1 MRKRALTERREGRRL
16 GTFSLGGGYDFDHKD
31 ESTPMSEAPRVLIV
45 EDQYFVAIDCELQLR
60 SVGIECVG
68 LATTA
73 AEALDIAEREHP
85 DFVVMDIRLASVADG
100 VEAAIVIYERF
111 GIRCIF
117 ASAHADAVTRKLA
130 ERAHPLGW
138 LDKPYTG
145 GQLVATVRECLETLH
160 AAAPEASAP
169 LPSSPAIH

>member
-1 MRKRALTERREGRRL
+1 
-16 GTFSLGGGYDFDHKD
+16 
-31 ESTPMSEAPRVLIV
+31 MSSAPRVLIV
-45 EDQYFVAIDCELQLR
+45 EDQYFVAVDCELQLR
-60 SVGIECVG
+60 SVGIDCVG

-85 DFVVMDIRLASVADG
+85 DFALMDIRLASVADG
-100 VEAAIVIYERF
+100 VEAAIVLYERY

-117 ASAHADAVTRKLA
+117 ASAHADAAIRKLA

-145 GQLVATVRECLETLH
+145 GQLIATVRECLGALPAMT
-160 AAAPEASAP
+160 PEAS
-169 LPSSPAIH
+169 PSQSSSRAVH

>member
-1 MRKRALTERREGRRL
+1 
-16 GTFSLGGGYDFDHKD
+16 
-31 ESTPMSEAPRVLIV
+31 MSESPRVLIV
-45 EDQYFVAIDCELQLR
+45 EDQYFVAVDCELQLR
-60 SVGIECVG
+60 SVGIDCVG

-73 AEALDIAEREHP
+73 AEALDIAERELP
-85 DFVVMDIRLASVADG
+85 DFILMDIRLASVADG

-117 ASAHADAVTRKLA
+117 ASAHADAATRKLA

-145 GQLVATVRECLETLH
+145 GQLIATVRECLGTLS
-160 AAAPEASAP
+160 AAAPEKGAQQP
-169 LPSSPAIH
+169 PSSPPVH